1 MKKRLKPGQLFTMY
15 NHVWQ
20 VRKCTRWPCGGCELY
35 RYWKAFLPHMRWDIM
50 LFLDNNPC
58 DKLCRGNKE
67 IIPSDCVA
75 ISIKRK

>member
-20 VRKCTRWPCGGCELY
+20 VRKCTRWPCSNCELFL
-35 RYWKAFLPHMRWDIM
+35 YWQSLPVKG
-50 LFLDNNPC
+50 DNNPC
-58 DKLCRGNKE
+58 NELCMYGKE

-75 ISIKRK
+75 VLIK